1 MGLLNATSVVE
12 ANGEAHFY
20 FLLFIFQQYAFSFT
34 MIIVIKYLP
43 MFFVFNLTMTARFL
57 CCFAFS

>member
-12 ANGEAHFY
+12 AKGEAHLY

-34 MIIVIKYLP
+34 MNIVIKY
-43 MFFVFNLTMTARFL
+43 FANVFCL
-57 CCFAFS
+57 